1 MLTLTLSLSHRG
13 RGRGNPRKEAQ
24 QIQQPEKRV
33 SPSLARREPEGEG
46 ALRLA
51 VKGKVSRRP
60 QTAMARR
67 FRRNQTDAEGLVWS
81 MLRSKQ
87 VDGLKFRRQEAIG
100 PYIVDFV
107 SFEKSLIIEIDGG
120 QHGESR
126 GRRQDEARSMWLRQ
140 QGYQVLRFWNND
152 VLLSREA
159 VAETIRAAL
168 ELGNAPSPQPSPI
181 KGEGAKTKRYRK
193 NSEWTRGCSP
203 SPGGREL
210 EGGGT

>member
-1 MLTLTLSLSHRG
+1 MDAHPLP
-13 RGRGNPRKEAQ
+13 NPGKEVQ
-24 QIQQPEKRV
+24 QTQQPEKRV
-33 SPSLARREPEGEG
+33 SPSLARRGEG

-87 VDGLKFRRQEAIG
+87 VDGLKFRRQEAIS

-168 ELGNAPSPQPSPI
+168 GLGNAPSPQTLSHQ
-181 KGEGAKTKRYRK
+181 G
-193 NSEWTRGCSP
+193 RGSKDQEVQEEQ
-203 SPGGREL
+203 RVD
-210 EGGGT
+210 